1 MIMEGRASRPP
12 TGGDAR
18 SSGTM
23 GSMAIV
29 VIGGHSRN
37 VGKTSVVAG
46 LIAALPSHNWTAFK
60 ITQFGH
66 GQCSL
71 SGEPCHCATEDHT
84 WAISEEKDLSGKTDS
99 SRFLTAGAKR
109 SFWVRTEQGRLAEA
123 MPAIRR
129 RLAEAENAIL
139 ESNSIL
145 KFIRPDLYITV
156 LDPATEDF
164 KATAQQFLDRADA
177 VVLHEAAD
185 ARWNGISLKPIA
197 GRPVFYIRPPKYVT
211 VEIAAFVS
219 NRLSAIASPITR
231 P

>member
-1 MIMEGRASRPP
+1 
-12 TGGDAR
+12 
-18 SSGTM
+18 
-23 GSMAIV
+23 MAIV

-164 KATAQQFLDRADA
+164 KPTAQQFLDRADA